1 MSVKPLKGGKAILG
15 LALTPDADTRLEPP
29 KTEGWSERPKTKL
42 LLDGAKDVDSSLKAL
57 LGLTR
62 ERS

>member
-29 KTEGWSERPKTKL
+29 KTEGWSEWLKAKL
-42 LLDGAKDVDSSLKAL
+42 SLDGPKDVDTSLKAL
-57 LGLTR
+57 LRLTW